1 MNEYEL
7 VSIIHPRLNA
17 DETTAA
23 IATVEG
29 QIVSNSGELLSTDVW
44 GRRRLAYPI
53 NHLLEGTYVLMTF
66 RLAPDKAPV
75 LEALLRISE
84 QVLRHLLVRGIIPFQ
99 GHDRRDRDRDDR
111 DRDDRDD
118 RGRDR
123 DERDDRDERGDRD
136 RDDRDD
142 RGPMASAPSDADPE
156 MAEAEAA
163 VAAE

>member
-7 VSIIHPRLNA
+7 VSIFHPRLNA
-17 DETTAA
+17 DETAAA
-23 IATVEG
+23 IANIQA
-29 QIVSNSGELLSTDVW
+29 QIEANGGEMLSVDVW

-53 NHLLEGTYVLMTF
+53 KHLLEGTYVLMTF
-66 RLAPDKAPV
+66 KLAPEKAPV
-75 LEALLRISE
+75 VEALLSISE
-84 QVLRHLLVRGIIPFQ
+84 HVIRHLLVRGIIPFQ

-123 DERDDRDERGDRD
+123 DRG
-136 RDDRDD
+136 
-142 RGPMASAPSDADPE
+142 RGPMAESAPESDTPE
-156 MAEAEAA
+156 QAEPEVETP

>member
-7 VSIIHPRLNA
+7 VSVIHPRLNA
-17 DETTAA
+17 DETAA
-23 IATVEG
+23 AVANIQS
-29 QIVSNSGELLSTDVW
+29 QIEANGGEMLSTDVW

-66 RLAPDKAPV
+66 RLPPQGAPV
-75 LEALLRISE
+75 VEALLRISE
-84 QVLRHLLVRGIIPFQ
+84 QVIRHLLVRGIIPFQ

-111 DRDDRDD
+111 DREDRDD

-123 DERDDRDERGDRD
+123 DERDDRER
-136 RDDRDD
+136 D
-142 RGPMASAPSDADPE
+142 RGPVASAAPDADNPE

-163 VAAE
+163 TAVAD

>member
-44 GRRRLAYPI
+44 GRRRRAYPI

-111 DRDDRDD
+111 D
-118 RGRDR
+118 
-123 DERDDRDERGDRD
+123 E
-136 RDDRDD
+136 

>member
-7 VSIIHPRLNA
+7 VSVIHPRLNA

-23 IATVEG
+23 IANIQS
-29 QIVSNSGELLSTDVW
+29 QIEANGGEMLSTDVW

-66 RLAPDKAPV
+66 KLPPQSAPIV
-75 LEALLRISE
+75 EALLRISE
-84 QVLRHLLVRGIIPFQ
+84 QVIRHLLVRGIIPFQ
-99 GHDRRDRDRDDR
+99 GHDRRDRDDRDRDRDDR

-123 DERDDRDERGDRD
+123 DERDDRDR
-136 RDDRDD
+136 D
-142 RGPMASAPSDADPE
+142 RGPVASAAPDAEPE

-163 VAAE
+163 LAAD

>member
-1 MNEYEL
+1 MSKVSGGYVNEYEL

-111 DRDDRDD
+111 D
-118 RGRDR
+118 
-123 DERDDRDERGDRD
+123 E
-136 RDDRDD
+136 

>member
-111 DRDDRDD
+111 D
-118 RGRDR
+118 
-123 DERDDRDERGDRD
+123 E
-136 RDDRDD
+136 